1 MHELRHIYKTMS
13 LSLRNNSRLAAAGL
27 NKNNQIDPNLGVLR
41 EGFQSQ
47 ELFDENNARAKQED
61 HHMGVRDEFPN
72 DKEDAG
78 AKQEDPHLGV
88 RDEFQ
93 DEFQNDKE
101 DAGARQEDHNL
112 GVHDGAQFHEL
123 FEVCV
128 CGCVH
133 TCLDSVFLGTHRHP
147 RRSFAFCFAFCF
159 VLFFVLFCFVF

>member
-1 MHELRHIYKTMS
+1 MS

-78 AKQEDPHLGV
+78 AKQEDPLLG
-88 RDEFQ
+88 RLASTTI
-93 DEFQNDKE
+93 K
-101 DAGARQEDHNL
+101 AP
-112 GVHDGAQFHEL
+112 
-123 FEVCV
+123 
-128 CGCVH
+128 
-133 TCLDSVFLGTHRHP
+133 LDSP
-147 RRSFAFCFAFCF
+147 RDGRAR
-159 VLFFVLFCFVF
+159 